1 MTWIKATNGNVFEL
15 DDEDLVERYADRNG
29 FESYD
34 HDPRETPEDFETP
47 EDGEDGPEGDP
58 EQGDPEDGDT
68 SPSPAAPH
76 GNAAREKWVAHAKAL
91 GFEVPE
97 DATREDIKTLVASTT
112 QGE

>member
-34 HDPRETPEDFETP
+34 HDPRETPED
-47 EDGEDGPEGDP
+47 GEGELEGDP

-76 GNAAREKWVAHAKAL
+76 GNAAREKWVAHAEAL

-97 DATREDIKTLVASTT
+97 DATREDIKTLVASTA